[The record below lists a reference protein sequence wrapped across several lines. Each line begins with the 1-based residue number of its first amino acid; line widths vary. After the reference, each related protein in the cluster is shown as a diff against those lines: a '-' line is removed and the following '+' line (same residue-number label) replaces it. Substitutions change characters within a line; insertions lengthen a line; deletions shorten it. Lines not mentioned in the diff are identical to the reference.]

1 MKQPTQCTDIY
12 IFSLLTYINYIHW
25 DYHDVVLTYFLFVS
39 PFDPHLSWQLNLGI
53 HFCICSVHPLV
64 LSVLLFSFVVRTKL
78 KEWGA
83 SLKGRPRS
91 LPPGLLHQRWQKAV
105 WTIGKCF
112 IGHDTLCSRVRA
124 TLNFS
129 LAPSLLHFYCPAR
142 LLTNLQPRVH
152 QRVKQL
158 RMFPSINVIPWVS
171 EM

>member
-1 MKQPTQCTDIY
+1 MEAY
-12 IFSLLTYINYIHW
+12 ITFLWSSPHTLILSKIFFILWAHIHKLYKLGVLWCSLFTS
-25 DYHDVVLTYFLFVS
+25 FLLIS

-53 HFCICSVHPLV
+53 HFGIYSILPLV
-64 LSVLLFSFVVRTKL
+64 LSCFFSFVVRTKL

-129 LAPSLLHFYCPAR
+129 LTPSLLHFYCPAR
-142 LLTNLQPRVH
+142 LLTNLQPWVHWRV
-152 QRVKQL
+152 
-158 RMFPSINVIPWVS
+158 
-171 EM
+171 